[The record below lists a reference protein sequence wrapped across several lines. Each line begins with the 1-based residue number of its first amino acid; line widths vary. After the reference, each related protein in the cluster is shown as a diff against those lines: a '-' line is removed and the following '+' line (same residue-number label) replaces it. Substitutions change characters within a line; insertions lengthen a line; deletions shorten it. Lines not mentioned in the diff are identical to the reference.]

1 VLLLAPILASAVLV
15 PLSRLVSRRGS
26 ALSRLAV
33 RNAIRDPRRT
43 AATASA
49 LMIGLALVTAFTTVG
64 SSFRNT
70 MTETIS
76 ADLPEG
82 VSVARSAQP
91 WAPLSPS
98 TVDRVRQLSDVDA
111 VAAPVL
117 AGGLVSV
124 GERAELPST
133 VTAVEAAGLG
143 TALTP
148 RMAAGVPSVA
158 GGGVLLPSDFA
169 EQHGIGLGDRVT
181 VRIDSAGSV
190 TGRVTGIY
198 LRSELIR
205 GAVVDK
211 ALLPAE
217 ATMYLSS
224 IFVLRSDAATNRT
237 LAAAFADRPDI
248 VVLTRAQM
256 IDEYASTAD
265 LALSII
271 YGLLG
276 AAVIIAIFG
285 VVNTMALSVLERTR
299 EIGVFRAVGAQR
311 RLVRRA
317 IRRESIII
325 ASYGG
330 LLGVGVGVLL
340 GGVMHHVL
348 LGEPIFSLTIPLPYV
363 AGALSAMVAVGALAA
378 LWPAR
383 RAARIDVLQA
393 IATT

>member
-1 VLLLAPILASAVLV
+1 
-15 PLSRLVSRRGS
+15 
-26 ALSRLAV
+26 
-33 RNAIRDPRRT
+33 
-43 AATASA
+43 
-49 LMIGLALVTAFTTVG
+49 
-64 SSFRNT
+64 
-70 MTETIS
+70 
-76 ADLPEG
+76 
-82 VSVARSAQP
+82 
-91 WAPLSPS
+91 
-98 TVDRVRQLSDVDA
+98 
-111 VAAPVL
+111 
-117 AGGLVSV
+117 
-124 GERAELPST
+124 
-133 VTAVEAAGLG
+133 
-143 TALTP
+143 
-148 RMAAGVPSVA
+148 MAAGVPSVA

-181 VRIDSAGSV
+181 VQIDSAGSV

-224 IFVLRSDAATNRT
+224 IFVLRSDAATTRT
-237 LAAAFADRPDI
+237 LTAAFADRPDI

-348 LGEPIFSLTIPLPYV
+348 LGEPIFSLTVPLPYV